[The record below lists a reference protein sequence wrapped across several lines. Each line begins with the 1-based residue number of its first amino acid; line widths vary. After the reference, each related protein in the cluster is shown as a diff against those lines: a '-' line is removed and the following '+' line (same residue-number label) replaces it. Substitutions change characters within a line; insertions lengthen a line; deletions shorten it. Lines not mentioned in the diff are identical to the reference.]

1 MDLFRA
7 LDSAAR
13 DSAAV
18 VSSGLDASI
27 SSGLAAAVDRFDGD
41 DDPGTAC
48 RCVPS
53 FETTGHAPDDRT
65 VLFLD
70 ASACDHGGVLADSP
84 DCRATVI
91 DALAARDAESVRT
104 RAPGVERAYEG
115 RGAALLLAAGRFVER
130 VAHHDDRLADRARSD
145 PLGAAHAARGRTG
158 PVARIAAETGL
169 SEATTG
175 LAGYDEAL
183 RAHTGPPIAQARVAA
198 RPPPGAR
205 LVETRELP
213 SGATAATYE
222 TDRGRTYHL
231 RPQFRS
237 LSSDAL
243 ETLDLAATALADG
256 RVAGGE
262 RGPGRAVR
270 LVATDDDPV
279 ERLAAVLGRHTRGHG
294 VLGDLFVD
302 PRVTDVFVTPPVR
315 ENPVRVTLDGRRV
328 PTNVRLTR
336 RGVATLASRFRR
348 ASGRGFS
355 RASPTLDAAFDAADG
370 RRIRVAGVTDP
381 ASDGLG
387 FAFRVHDGVPLTLP
401 GLVENGTL
409 PARAAALLS
418 VAVERAASLLVAG
431 ARGAGKTTLLGSLL
445 WELPAATRTVLV
457 EDTPELPA
465 AALRDAGR
473 DVQRLRVDTGG
484 GGSALT
490 PTEALRTALR
500 LGDGALVVGEVRGRE
515 AETLYEAMRVGA
527 SSEAVLGTIHGDG
540 ADAVRERVVT
550 DLGVPASSFA
560 ATDLVVTVS
569 NGERRRVTALEE
581 LRAGTDGV
589 GFAPLF
595 DLDGTTLESTDAMDR
610 GNSRLL
616 ADIAAPG
623 ETYADV
629 LEAVESRRESLAALA
644 AGGRTRPADVADA
657 YLDRGAT

>member
-1 MDLFRA
+1 MDLLRT

-13 DSAAV
+13 DPAAITNGLDAAM
-18 VSSGLDASI
+18 SSGLDA
-27 SSGLAAAVDRFDGD
+27 AVDRFGGD
-41 DDPGTAC
+41 DTGPAC
-48 RCVPS
+48 RCAPS
-53 FETTGHAPDDRT
+53 FETPGHGPDDRT
-65 VLFLD
+65 VLVVD

-91 DALAARDAESVRT
+91 DALASRDAESVRT
-104 RAPGVERAYEG
+104 RASGVERAYEG
-115 RGAALLLAAGRFVER
+115 RAAALLLAAGRFVER
-130 VAHHDDRLADRARSD
+130 AAHHDERLAARGRSD
-145 PLGAAHAARGRTG
+145 PLGAAHAATGRAG

-169 SEATTG
+169 SEVTTG

-213 SGATAATYE
+213 TGATAALYE

-237 LSSDAL
+237 LSTDAL
-243 ETLDLAATALADG
+243 ETLDRAATALAEG

-270 LVATDDDPV
+270 LVASDDDPV

-302 PRVTDVFVTPPVR
+302 PQVADVFVTPPVS

-336 RGVATLASRFRR
+336 RGVATLSSRYRR

-370 RRIRVAGVTDP
+370 RRVRVAGVTDP
-381 ASDGLG
+381 ASDGVG

-409 PARAAALLS
+409 PAGAAALLS
-418 VAVERAASLLVAG
+418 VAVERAASVLVAG
-431 ARGAGKTTLLGSLL
+431 ARGAGKTTLLGALL

-465 AALRDAGR
+465 TALRDAGR

-484 GGSALT
+484 GPAPS

-500 LGDGALVVGEVRGRE
+500 LGDGALVVGEVRGEE

-569 NGERRRVTALEE
+569 HGERRRVTSLDE
-581 LRAGTDGV
+581 LRAGADGA

-595 DLDGTTLESTDAMDR
+595 DLPDSTLESTGAMDR

-616 ADIAAPG
+616 ADLAAPG

-629 LEAVESRRESLAALA
+629 LDAVESRRATLAALA
-644 AGGRTRPADVADA
+644 TSGRTRPTDVADA
-657 YLDRGAT
+657 YLDRGAA